1 MQYPF
6 NRVSINK
13 VLTKTYTWDR
23 YIDCTTTTVCWV
35 ADTVAGSIE
44 CKYFWATTILW
55 KLDNYPGIPGWT
67 CGLHHQYKLSSW
79 VPVILPYSVVEK
91 KKKLQCPWVNQGV
104 VNYASHVKVFG
115 TRIKIQSSDE
125 SPFWE
130 PIKWSSN
137 LRTVKIKGSRRHAS
151 NLTFDHKNQLIKC
164 FRRDEQAIKH
174 SFCWSKIMIPIANPS
189 IGDMCN

>member
-130 PIKWSSN
+130 PIKGSSN

-164 FRRDEQAIKH
+164 FKKGWTSDQAQFLLIKNHDPNCKPFNRRH
-174 SFCWSKIMIPIANPS
+174 V
-189 IGDMCN
+189 